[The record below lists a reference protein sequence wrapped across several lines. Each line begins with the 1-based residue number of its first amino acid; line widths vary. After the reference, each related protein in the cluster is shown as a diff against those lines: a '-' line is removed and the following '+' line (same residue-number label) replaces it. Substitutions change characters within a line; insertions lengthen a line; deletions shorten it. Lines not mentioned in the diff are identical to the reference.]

1 MCDLYD
7 ARLAKLLGLVP
18 SPEDEAEVPLGEPR
32 RSVDRIVFAI
42 RGVIIVLLM
51 RDAL

>member
-1 MCDLYD
+1 MCDLCD
-7 ARLAKLLGLVP
+7 ARLAKFHGLVP
-18 SPEDEAEVPLGEPR
+18 WREDEAELPLGESR
-32 RSVDRIVFAI
+32 RSVDRIVFTI